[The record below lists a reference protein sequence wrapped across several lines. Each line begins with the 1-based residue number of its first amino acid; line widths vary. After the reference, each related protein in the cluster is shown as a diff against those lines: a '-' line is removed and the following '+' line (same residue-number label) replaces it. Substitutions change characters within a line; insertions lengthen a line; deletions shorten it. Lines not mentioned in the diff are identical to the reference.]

1 MITLKNFKHLGT
13 ISTETDFVLF
23 GADYDSNYSGVTFSS
38 WFALPKTFVE
48 KSIPKTLS
56 YEIGFGEIEGKH
68 SYVYEDSTTKEES
81 FLQTISALKQLDD
94 DIEKIKFQN
103 IVPFLDTFCSLD
115 DCDTFTDFTKEQ
127 LELFDEIIE
136 LQELL
141 HNYSTNKLVSLTI
154 TIPEEEVLIFKE
166 MMKKHSNWKIEE

>member
-23 GADYDSNYSGVTFSS
+23 GANYDSNYSGATFSN

-56 YEIGFGEIEGKH
+56 YEVEFGEIEGKH

-81 FLQTISALKQLDD
+81 FLQTVPTLKQLDD
-94 DIEKIKFQN
+94 DIETIKFQN
-103 IVPFLDTFCSLD
+103 IVNFFKEFCDSD
-115 DCDTFTDFTKEQ
+115 DWEDFTKEQ
-127 LELFDEIIE
+127 LEIFDEIIE

-141 HNYSTNKLVSLTI
+141 LNYSTNKSVSLTV
-154 TIPEEEVLIFKE
+154 TIPEEETLIFKE
-166 MMKKHSNWKIEE
+166 MMRKHPNWKIEE

>member
-1 MITLKNFKHLGT
+1 MTILKNFKHLST

-68 SYVYEDSTTKEES
+68 SDVYEDSITKEES
-81 FLQTISALKQLDD
+81 FLKTISTLKQLDN
-94 DIEKIKFQN
+94 DIETIKFQN
-103 IVPFLDTFCSLD
+103 IVHFFKEFCDSD
-115 DCDTFTDFTKEQ
+115 DWADFTQDQ
-127 LELFDEIIE
+127 LEIFDEIIE
-136 LQELL
+136 LQEFL
-141 HNYSTNKLVSLTI
+141 HNYSTNKSVSLTV
-154 TIPEEEVLIFKE
+154 TIPEEELLIFKE
-166 MMKKHSNWKIEE
+166 LMKKQPNWKIEE

>member
-1 MITLKNFKHLGT
+1 MTILKNFKHLST

-68 SYVYEDSTTKEES
+68 SDVYEDSITKEES
-81 FLQTISALKQLDD
+81 FLKTISTLKQLDN
-94 DIEKIKFQN
+94 DIETIKFQN
-103 IVPFLDTFCSLD
+103 IVHFFKEFCDSD
-115 DCDTFTDFTKEQ
+115 DWEDFTQDQ
-127 LELFDEIIE
+127 LEIFDEIIE

-141 HNYSTNKLVSLTI
+141 HNYSTNKSVSLTV
-154 TIPEEEVLIFKE
+154 TIPEEELLIFKE
-166 MMKKHSNWKIEE
+166 LMKKQPNWKIEE

>member
-23 GADYDSNYSGVTFSS
+23 GANYDSNYSGVTFSS
-38 WFALPKTFVE
+38 WFALPQIFVE
-48 KSIPKTLS
+48 KSIPETLS
-56 YEIGFGEIEGKH
+56 YKVEFGEIEGKH
-68 SYVYEDSTTKEES
+68 SDVYEDSTTKEES
-81 FLQTISALKQLDD
+81 FLQTISTLKQLDD

-103 IVPFLDTFCSLD
+103 IVPFFDEFCDSD

-141 HNYSTNKLVSLTI
+141 HNYSTNKLVTLTI

-166 MMKKHSNWKIEE
+166 MMKKHPNWKIEE

>member
-1 MITLKNFKHLGT
+1 MTILKNFKHLGT

-23 GADYDSNYSGVTFSS
+23 GTDYTSNYSNTTFNS
-38 WFALPKTFVE
+38 WFALPKTFAE

-56 YEIGFGEIEGKH
+56 YEIEFGEIEGKH

-81 FLQTISALKQLDD
+81 FLQTISTLKQLDD

-103 IVPFLDTFCSLD
+103 IVNFFEEFCNSD
-115 DCDTFTDFTKEQ
+115 DWADFTQDQ
-127 LELFDEIIE
+127 LEIFDEVIE

-141 HNYSTNKLVSLTI
+141 HNYSTNKSVSLTV

-166 MMKKHSNWKIEE
+166 MMRKHPNWKIEE

>member
-1 MITLKNFKHLGT
+1 MTILKNFKHLST

-68 SYVYEDSTTKEES
+68 SDVYEDSITKEES
-81 FLQTISALKQLDD
+81 FLKTISTLKQLDN
-94 DIEKIKFQN
+94 DIETIKFQN
-103 IVPFLDTFCSLD
+103 KKKDLFRSVFC
-115 DCDTFTDFTKEQ
+115 
-127 LELFDEIIE
+127 
-136 LQELL
+136 
-141 HNYSTNKLVSLTI
+141 V
-154 TIPEEEVLIFKE
+154 V
-166 MMKKHSNWKIEE
+166 

>member
-1 MITLKNFKHLGT
+1 MTILKNFKHLST

-68 SYVYEDSTTKEES
+68 SDVYEDSITKEES
-81 FLQTISALKQLDD
+81 FLKTISTLKQLDN
-94 DIEKIKFQN
+94 DIETIKFQN
-103 IVPFLDTFCSLD
+103 IVHFFKEFCDSD
-115 DCDTFTDFTKEQ
+115 DWVDFTQDQ
-127 LELFDEIIE
+127 LEIFDEIIE

-141 HNYSTNKLVSLTI
+141 HNYSTNKSVSLTV
-154 TIPEEEVLIFKE
+154 TIPEEELLIFKE
-166 MMKKHSNWKIEE
+166 LMKKQPNWKIEE